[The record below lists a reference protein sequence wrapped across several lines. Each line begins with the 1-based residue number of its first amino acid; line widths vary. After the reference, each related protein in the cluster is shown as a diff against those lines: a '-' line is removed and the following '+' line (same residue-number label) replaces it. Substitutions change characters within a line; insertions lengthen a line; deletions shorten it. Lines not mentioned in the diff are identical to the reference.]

1 LEGKKKDFVERE
13 RERERERGNS
23 HVTHRVRIDG
33 LEKQEV
39 GGVTL

>member
-1 LEGKKKDFVERE
+1 LEGKKKDFVE